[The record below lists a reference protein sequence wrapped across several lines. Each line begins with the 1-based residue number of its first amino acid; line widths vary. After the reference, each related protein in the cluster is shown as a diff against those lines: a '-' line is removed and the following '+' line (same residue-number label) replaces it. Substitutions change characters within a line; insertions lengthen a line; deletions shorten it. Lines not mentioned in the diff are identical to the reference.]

1 MTDRDVEQHSALVN
15 PRHQS
20 GAPSQGPEVR
30 LNDSEPRFE
39 IEAGAWDFEALYDAH
54 FDFVW
59 RSARRL
65 GAPAGSLD
73 DAVQEVFLVAYR
85 KLPEFLGRSS
95 LKTCLFGITLRV
107 VRSQRRRA
115 ASRAAE
121 PLPEGIADDVGPGPV
136 RCVEQRQALE
146 LLYRLLDKLDD
157 AKREVFVLAE
167 LEEFSAPEIAEALG
181 VNLNTVYS
189 RLRAARLEMDAALK
203 RVRAEEAWTERER

>member
-1 MTDRDVEQHSALVN
+1 MT
-15 PRHQS
+15 PRNQS
-20 GAPSQGPEVR
+20 GTPSPGPELR
-30 LNDSEPRFE
+30 SNDSERGFE

-65 GAPAGSLD
+65 GAEAHALD
-73 DAVQEVFLVAYR
+73 DVVQEVFLVAYR

-95 LKTCLFGITLRV
+95 LKTWLFGITLRV
-107 VRSQRRRA
+107 VRAQRRRA

-121 PLPEGIADDVGPGPV
+121 PLPDGLADDVRPGPG
-136 RCVEQRQALE
+136 RSFEQRQALE
-146 LLYRLLDKLDD
+146 LLHRLLDRLDD
-157 AKREVFVLAE
+157 PKREVFVLAE

-189 RLRAARLEMDAALK
+189 RLRAARSEMDAALK